1 MAGFFYLYCI
11 KDKTAKQFCLMKGMD
26 DKRVYTIPYEEIEA
40 VVTEVSPTAF
50 SVKDIEVKMGDI
62 KWVEEKIRNH
72 EFVIEEAMK
81 EGGTTIPL
89 KFLTL
94 YKTEENLI
102 GVLEEH
108 YQKFQE
114 LLEQLKNK
122 AEWGLKIYVAN
133 EKKLIEAIKKD
144 DAEIKKLNDKMASA
158 PPGVK
163 YFLAKALNGKISKKI
178 DERMEKY
185 AEEIFKIFYSFS
197 AQEPVPNRFWDGDR
211 KKILSNSYLIPREK
225 TEKFKRMADEV
236 SKNYSSKGIVLGCTG
251 PWPPYNFATL
261 SI

>member
-11 KDKTAKQFCLMKGMD
+11 KDKTAKRFSLMKGMD
-26 DKRVYTIPYEEIEA
+26 DKRVYTISYEEIEA

-50 SVKDIEVKMGDI
+50 DAKEIEVKMGDN

-72 EFVIEEAMK
+72 EFVIEEAMR
-81 EGGTTIPL
+81 EGGTAIPL

-94 YKTEENLI
+94 YKTEESLI
-102 GVLEEH
+102 GALKNH
-108 YQKFQE
+108 YPEFQE
-114 LLEQLKNK
+114 LLEKLKNK
-122 AEWGLKIYVAN
+122 AEWGVKIYVAN
-133 EKKLIEAIKKD
+133 EKRLIEAIKKD
-144 DAEIKKLNDKMASA
+144 DAEIKKLNDEIASA

-163 YFLAKALNGKISKKI
+163 YFLTKALNGKILKKI

-197 AQEPVPNRFWDGDR
+197 AQEPVPNRFWEGD
-211 KKILSNSYLIPREK
+211 KKMIWSNSYLIPREK
-225 TEKFKRMADEV
+225 TEKFKRMAGEV
-236 SKNYSSKGIVLGCTG
+236 SLNYSSKGLALGCTG
-251 PWPPYNFATL
+251 PWPPYNFVTL